1 MCFDVA
7 DVFKS
12 AFYLFKIA
20 GEIDNWWDS
29 DTEESYKKKAQCM
42 IDQYSSFTAKQV

>member
-1 MCFDVA
+1 MFLNK
-7 DVFKS
+7 FS
-12 AFYLFKIA
+12 LFKIA

-29 DTEESYKKKAQCM
+29 DTEASYKKKAQCM